1 MTKAKCL
8 CRVQGYLVQVRKR
21 PDMFTEENVSAIFG
35 NVESLYVFQSDFLQ
49 QLELCIDWQQPHKSA
64 IGQAFIRNVRN
75 TLNVKSISSQVKFKE
90 MFVMSVTEGCSL

>member
-1 MTKAKCL
+1 MCPK
-8 CRVQGYLVQVRKR
+8 GYLREVRKR

-64 IGQAFIRNVRN
+64 IGQAFIRNVRKPS
-75 TLNVKSISSQVKFKE
+75 TSQPVLKSSSK
-90 MFVMSVTEGCSL
+90 TCL